1 MGDRDGPGAAGA
13 RFGSLWRV
21 PFGLEKLRGE
31 SGRTPGEVDYRLARQ
46 AVLSGYRKGRLARHE
61 VCDAQP
67 ELLRAARNVG
77 EESSQACPICD
88 DAKVVLVTY
97 VFGPRLPANGR
108 CVTTVAE
115 MKRLARGAGERV
127 AYVVEVCPGCRWNHL
142 ARTFPLGP
150 GASPRSAPSG

>member
-1 MGDRDGPGAAGA
+1 M
-13 RFGSLWRV
+13 
-21 PFGLEKLRGE
+21 PFGLEKLGGE